1 MNKVVDFVIDKVKEE
16 FDDSEL
22 QQDILRTRL
31 ESFVG
36 RLLIEL
42 ATQS

>member
-1 MNKVVDFVIDKVKEE
+1 MNKVVDFVFDKVKEE

-22 QQDILRTRL
+22 EEDILRTRL
-31 ESFVG
+31 ESSVG